1 MGALHKDAK
10 DADII
15 LAAQIAGIHELILS
29 FARGYETFIDQTNI
43 SAGQRQRIAL
53 ARALFGS
60 PKVLVLDEPN
70 SNLYQINLKIY

>member
-43 SAGQRQRIAL
+43 SGGQRQRIAL